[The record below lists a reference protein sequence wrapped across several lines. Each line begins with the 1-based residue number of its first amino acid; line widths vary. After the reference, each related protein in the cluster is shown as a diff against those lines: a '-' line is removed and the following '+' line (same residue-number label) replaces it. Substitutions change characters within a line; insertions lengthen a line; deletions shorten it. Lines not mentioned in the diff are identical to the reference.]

1 MSGNTSVW
9 RGFGDSEIG
18 PLHQRLG
25 VLNQDAYHLELKNEP
40 ILIALSDGLGSKPLS
55 HLGAQAVS
63 RAVVRLAQYRADEVI
78 VERIVK
84 QEIEHEVEPASLIE
98 LFHDYWLEELQGID
112 IEQCSCTALFAI
124 VLGEQTFIAQ
134 LGDGDCCIITS
145 KEGECEQQVRFLS
158 DKDEDLFAN
167 QTHSLGKKI
176 QASAWKFY
184 LQATAELD
192 ACFLVTDGISDDLA
206 LEYRANFYLELL
218 NQYWQLTDDQVKA
231 DVRRWISQWP
241 VVGHSDD
248 KTIVALFRQSSLH
261 KTYSA
266 SP

>member
-1 MSGNTSVW
+1 MMMSGNTSVW

-40 ILIALSDGLGSKPLS
+40 ILIALSDGLGSKSLS

-63 RAVVRLAQYRADEVI
+63 RAVVRLAQHCADEVI

-84 QEIEHEVEPASLIE
+84 QEVKPVSFIE

-112 IEQCSCTALFAI
+112 VEQCRCTALFAI

-134 LGDGDCCIITS
+134 LGDGDCCIIIS
-145 KEGECEQQVRFLS
+145 KEGECEKQVRFLS

-167 QTHSLGKKI
+167 QTHSLGKRF
-176 QASAWKFY
+176 QASEWQFY

-206 LEYRANFYLELL
+206 LEYRANFYVELL
-218 NQYWQLTDDQVKA
+218 NQYRQLTDDQVKA

-248 KTIVALFRQSSLH
+248 KTIVALFRQFSLH

>member
-1 MSGNTSVW
+1 MSGNSFVW

-25 VLNQDAYHLELKNEP
+25 VPNQDAYHLELKSEP

-63 RAVVRLAQYRADEVI
+63 RAVVRLAQHCMDDVI
-78 VERIVK
+78 DAQV
-84 QEIEHEVEPASLIE
+84 VEPMSLIE
-98 LFHDYWLEELQGID
+98 LLHSFWLEELQGID

-134 LGDGDCCIITS
+134 IGDGDCCIITS
-145 KEGECEQQVRFLS
+145 KQGECEQHVRFLT
-158 DKDEDLFAN
+158 DKDDDLFAN
-167 QTHSLGKKI
+167 QTHSLGEI
-176 QASAWKFY
+176 FQASEWQFY
-184 LQATAELD
+184 LQPTAELD

-206 LEYRANFYLELL
+206 LDHRANFYVELL
-218 NQYWQLTDDQVKA
+218 NQYRQLTDEQIKA

-248 KTIVALFRQSSLH
+248 KTIVALFREHLQH
-261 KTYSA
+261 C
-266 SP
+266 SPSKCSNSWAA

>member
-1 MSGNTSVW
+1 MSGNTFVW

-40 ILIALSDGLGSKPLS
+40 ILIALSDGLGSKSLS

-63 RAVVRLAQYRADEVI
+63 LAVVRLAQYCVDEVVVESI
-78 VERIVK
+78 VEPIR
-84 QEIEHEVEPASLIE
+84 LIE
-98 LFHDYWLEELQGID
+98 LLHDYWLEELQDID
-112 IEQCSCTALFAI
+112 LEQCSCTALFAI
-124 VLGEQTFIAQ
+124 ILGEQTVIAQ

-145 KEGECEQQVRFLS
+145 KEGECEQQVRFLA

-167 QTHSLGKKI
+167 QTHSLGKKF
-176 QASAWKFY
+176 QASEWQFY
-184 LQATAELD
+184 VQPTAELD
-192 ACFLVTDGISDDLA
+192 ACFLVTDGIADDLV

-218 NQYWQLTDDQVKA
+218 NQYRQLTDGQVKT

-248 KTIVALFRQSSLH
+248 KTIVALFRQPSLH
-261 KTYSA
+261 NTYSA

>member
-1 MSGNTSVW
+1 MMSGNTPVW

-40 ILIALSDGLGSKPLS
+40 ILIALSDGLGSKSLS
-55 HLGAQAVS
+55 HLGAQAVN
-63 RAVVRLAQYRADEVI
+63 RAVANLAKYCVDEVI

-84 QEIEHEVEPASLIE
+84 QEVEPVSLIE
-98 LFHDYWLEELQGID
+98 LLHNYWLEELQGID

-124 VLGEQTFIAQ
+124 VLGDQTFIAQ
-134 LGDGDCCIITS
+134 IGDGDCCIITS
-145 KEGECEQQVRFLS
+145 KQGACEQQVRFLA
-158 DKDEDLFAN
+158 DKDDDLFAN
-167 QTHSLGKKI
+167 QTHSLGKKF
-176 QASAWKFY
+176 QASEWHFY
-184 LQATAELD
+184 LQPTAELD

-206 LEYRANFYLELL
+206 LESRANFYVELL
-218 NQYWQLTDDQVKA
+218 NQYRQLTDEQVKA
-231 DVRRWISQWP
+231 DVRHWISQWP

-261 KTYSA
+261 NTYSA

>member
-1 MSGNTSVW
+1 MSGNTFVW

-18 PLHQRLG
+18 PIHQRHG
-25 VLNQDAYHLELKNEP
+25 VLNQDAYHLELKSEP

-63 RAVVRLAQYRADEVI
+63 RAVVRLAQYCADKVI
-78 VERIVK
+78 VQQK
-84 QEIEHEVEPASLIE
+84 VEPIRLIE
-98 LFHDYWLEELQGID
+98 LLHDYWLEELQGID

-134 LGDGDCCIITS
+134 IGDGDCCIITS
-145 KEGECEQQVRFLS
+145 KQGEYEQQIRFLA
-158 DKDEDLFAN
+158 DKDDDLFAN
-167 QTHSLGKKI
+167 QTHSLGKNF
-176 QASAWKFY
+176 QASEWQFY
-184 LQATAELD
+184 LQLTAELD

-206 LEYRANFYLELL
+206 LENRASFYVELL
-218 NQYWQLTDDQVKA
+218 NQYRQLTDEQVKA

-248 KTIVALFRQSSLH
+248 KTIVALFRQSSQH
-261 KTYSA
+261 KKYSA

>member
-1 MSGNTSVW
+1 MMSGNTSVW

-40 ILIALSDGLGSKPLS
+40 ILIALSDGLGSKSLS

-63 RAVVRLAQYRADEVI
+63 RAVVRLAQFCADEVI
-78 VERIVK
+78 VERIVE
-84 QEIEHEVEPASLIE
+84 QEVAPVSLIE
-98 LFHDYWLEELQGID
+98 LFHDYWLEELHGID
-112 IEQCSCTALFAI
+112 FEQCSCTVLFAI
-124 VLGEQTFIAQ
+124 ILGEQTFIGQ
-134 LGDGDCCIITS
+134 LGDGDCCMITS

-158 DKDEDLFAN
+158 DKDYDLFAN
-167 QTHSLGKKI
+167 QTHSLGKKF
-176 QASAWKFY
+176 QASEWQFY
-184 LQATAELD
+184 LQQTDELD
-192 ACFLVTDGISDDLA
+192 ACFLVTDGISDDLV
-206 LEYRANFYLELL
+206 LDYRANFYLELL
-218 NQYWQLTDDQVKA
+218 NQYRQLTDDQVKA
-231 DVRRWISQWP
+231 DARRWISQWP

>member
-1 MSGNTSVW
+1 MMSGNTPVW

-25 VLNQDAYHLELKNEP
+25 VLNQDAYHLELKSEP
-40 ILIALSDGLGSKPLS
+40 ILIALSDGLGSKSLS

-63 RAVVRLAQYRADEVI
+63 RAVVRLAQHCMDDVI
-78 VERIVK
+78 VAQV
-84 QEIEHEVEPASLIE
+84 VEPMSLIE
-98 LFHDYWLEELQGID
+98 LFHSFWLEELQCID

-134 LGDGDCCIITS
+134 VGDGDCCIITS
-145 KEGECEQQVRFLS
+145 KQGEGEQQVRFLS
-158 DKDEDLFAN
+158 DKDEDLFSN
-167 QTHSLGKKI
+167 QTHSLGKKF
-176 QASAWKFY
+176 QASEWQLY
-184 LQATAELD
+184 LQTTAELD
-192 ACFLVTDGISDDLA
+192 ACFLVTDGISDDIT
-206 LEYRANFYLELL
+206 LEYRANFYIELL
-218 NQYWQLTDDQVKA
+218 NQYRQLTDEQVKP

-248 KTIVALFRQSSLH
+248 KTIVALFRQSSLNN
-261 KTYSA
+261 TYSA